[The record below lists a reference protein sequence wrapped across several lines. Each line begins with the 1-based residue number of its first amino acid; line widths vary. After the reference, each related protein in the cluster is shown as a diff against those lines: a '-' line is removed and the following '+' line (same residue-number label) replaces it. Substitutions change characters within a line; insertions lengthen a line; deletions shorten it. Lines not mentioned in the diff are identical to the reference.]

1 MATQSVED
9 NDHRIA
15 YLGQW
20 KRIRIASA
28 SGGTVTST
36 DEPRSSLTFSFTGT
50 QISVFCAVDS
60 SGKDSN
66 NGVIFSV
73 DDNTPQ
79 KVSNSVSS
87 PSQNRPCWSSQTLS
101 PANHVLSIRTV
112 GDTKFF
118 IDRIDFVQVRSD
130 PVPPPSDPVP
140 SPGALPPTFTSSV
153 DIPQPNDPNPTV
165 TVTLNSNPSSNQ
177 QATSSPDPAASFSSP
192 LNALPTL
199 TFTSANGL
207 PSSQLSTA
215 NNLADPSFTTD
226 YGGVFSSLLAGGTT
240 ETTLGAT
247 PTPSNAVAA
256 SSTSSA
262 EHSKAKIVGG
272 VLGTLLGLLLF
283 GIITYFVLKRRE
295 KRKLLDSEIHSP
307 YTDYRNSDYDN
318 LPSPSTR
325 VRDSAQAVTP
335 YTLPPSQTQYYS
347 ANQLRPASHQL
358 HPEHQHSRPASFSSS
373 MYTDGPALRVP

>member
-1 MATQSVED
+1 MSM
-9 NDHRIA
+9 
-15 YLGQW
+15 
-20 KRIRIASA
+20 
-28 SGGTVTST
+28 
-36 DEPRSSLTFSFTGT
+36 FF
-50 QISVFCAVDS
+50 QIL
-60 SGKDSN
+60 
-66 NGVIFSV
+66 IL
-73 DDNTPQ
+73 
-79 KVSNSVSS
+79 
-87 PSQNRPCWSSQTLS
+87 R
-101 PANHVLSIRTV
+101 
-112 GDTKFF
+112 
-118 IDRIDFVQVRSD
+118 
-130 PVPPPSDPVP
+130 
-140 SPGALPPTFTSSV
+140 SSV

-199 TFTSANGL
+199 TFASANGL

-215 NNLADPSFTTD
+215 NNLGMVKILIQLSKGSIHLTRDYYFSADPSFTTD

-307 YTDYRNSDYDN
+307 YTDYRNSMLTPFPSLGDDAN
-318 LPSPSTR
+318 L
-325 VRDSAQAVTP
+325 V
-335 YTLPPSQTQYYS
+335 L
-347 ANQLRPASHQL
+347 
-358 HPEHQHSRPASFSSS
+358 SR
-373 MYTDGPALRVP
+373 